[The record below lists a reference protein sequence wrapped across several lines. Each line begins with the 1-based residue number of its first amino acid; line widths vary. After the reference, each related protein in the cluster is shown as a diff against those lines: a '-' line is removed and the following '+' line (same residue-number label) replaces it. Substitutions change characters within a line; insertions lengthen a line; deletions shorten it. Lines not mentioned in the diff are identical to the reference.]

1 MDAKKEQ
8 SSGATS
14 IVLGSQLLKMVL
26 LLFYDLDSLNNIVGQ
41 LDRVVS
47 SLQCMGHVVVL
58 ETLICDSIQQFQCTD
73 ANHHE

>member
-14 IVLGSQLLKMVL
+14 IVLGSQLLMMVL

-58 ETLICDSIQQFQCTD
+58 ETLIL
-73 ANHHE
+73 